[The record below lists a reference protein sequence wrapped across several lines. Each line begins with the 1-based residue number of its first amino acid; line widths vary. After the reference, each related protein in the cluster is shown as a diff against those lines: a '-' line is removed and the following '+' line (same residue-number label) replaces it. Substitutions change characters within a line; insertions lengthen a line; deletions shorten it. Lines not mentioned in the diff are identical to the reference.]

1 MVGQRLLLSSLA
13 ELADQVEQQAFASPS
28 IVVVGRVV
36 AERVAACAPE
46 PAAVEMPI
54 PF

>member
-1 MVGQRLLLSSLA
+1 VCSSDRTLV
-13 ELADQVEQQAFASPS
+13 ELADQVEDQGFVSPS

-36 AERVAACAPE
+36 AQRVAACAPE